1 LFQLATPFSPALT
14 HAAAA
19 QGPTVSYY
27 YAVSEEHKATAA
39 KAKEEHRQRVI
50 EFRQNGEMVRDLR
63 DAMELFAAE
72 DLPAVQMPLLNP
84 RVRCYQVAVGE
95 FTGTPKFCA
104 GLILPGDNDD
114 AVLAELLVTMEG
126 SSNVGS
132 GVCSEFEDENNPAW
146 TGNRE
151 VEVWMKVGNV
161 YCDGTAGDG
170 ATLLCSLTFGDSS
183 LSIDSGPDP
192 SRANATISFAKE
204 GMQQVKRQLQIDET
218 ASDYALLRLWLST
231 VACCNQQ
238 PAAMESTCFAFKG
251 ETSVATG
258 TERKLT
264 LQLNTLQAFMDAT
277 TEGGPRRAHEA
288 VSQQRAWW
296 TVSWS
301 NGIAQHWGTGNAVNN
316 STKIEGT

>member
-1 LFQLATPFSPALT
+1 MVNAFRKPNAT
-14 HAAAA
+14 
-19 QGPTVSYY
+19 V
-27 YAVSEEHKATAA
+27 A
-39 KAKEEHRQRVI
+39 KAQEEHRQRVI
-50 EFRQNGEMVRDLR
+50 EFRQNGEMIRDLR
-63 DAMELFAAE
+63 DAMELFTAE
-72 DLPAVQMPLLNP
+72 KLPAVQMPLLNP

-95 FTGTPKFCA
+95 FIGTPKFCA

-114 AVLAELLVTMEG
+114 VLAELLVTMEG
-126 SSNVGS
+126 SSDVGS
-132 GVCSEFEDENNPAW
+132 VGSDFADANNPAW
-146 TGNRE
+146 TSNRE

-170 ATLLCSLTFGDSS
+170 ATLLCSLSFGDSS

-192 SRANATISFAKE
+192 SRAIATISFAKD

-251 ETSVATG
+251 ETGVDTG

-288 VSQQRAWW
+288 TGGIQRRAWW

-301 NGIAQHWGTGNAVNN
+301 DGIAQHWGTGNAVNN